1 MDSFYSEKELQ
12 SLGFKSVGKNV
23 KLSRKTSL
31 YGVNRISI
39 GDNTRIDDDCL
50 LSGDITIGRNVHI
63 AAGCYFF
70 AGDAGID
77 AHDFVGTS
85 SRTVIYAVTDDYSG
99 AALTNPTIPD
109 DLRNILKG
117 KVVLHRHSLIGTSCV
132 ILPGVEI
139 GEGCSVGALSL
150 ITKSLPEWMVCVG
163 IPAKPLKERKRD
175 ILDLEKIYLSRE
187 IDG

>member
-12 SLGFKSVGKNV
+12 SIGFKSVGKNI

-31 YGVNRISI
+31 YGVNKISI

-50 LSGDITIGRNVHI
+50 LSGEITIGRNVHI
-63 AAGCYFF
+63 AAGCYYF

-77 AHDFVGTS
+77 VHDFVGTS

-117 KVVLHRHSLIGTSCV
+117 KVILHRHSLIGTSCV

-163 IPAKPLKERKRD
+163 IPAKPLKERKKD
-175 ILDLEKIYLSRE
+175 ILELEKIYLSRE